1 MMPGNNSTQA
11 MSGMQP
17 GMNGTS
23 GVRPSGMAPTNST
36 SGMMPGMNGTSGFNP
51 SGMMPGMNGTSG
63 IRPSGSQPAPQ
74 LGQLNLKSA
83 KDELSS
89 YFVAGGCAG
98 GKRFVY
104 SEASMTNSGNA
115 FDYLD
120 KSPQQGGIGA
130 AISKK
135 MNDCGKAFAGASA
148 ADKQNCRG
156 DMNSQ
161 CANSLDQTCKNSGL
175 YDQIQ
180 GNPQSASAYPDAC
193 NSGLT
198 GYSDQACFNWIENN
212 LVKGTIVFD
221 FRGFKRLPD
230 LIYRAITANTAAT
243 RLRYLQTVAASD
255 PTKTDTKAQVSGSI
269 SDSDLTVDSAT
280 ATKIPDANA
289 YVTNLNTVTTATSI
303 PDSGSSNFIS
313 VSFSLVLIAV
323 FGLFM

>member
-1 MMPGNNSTQA
+1 MMP
-11 MSGMQP
+11 
-17 GMNGTS
+17 NGTS
-23 GVRPSGMAPTNST
+23 GLMPSGL
-36 SGMMPGMNGTSGFNP
+36 SGIKP
-51 SGMMPGMNGTSG
+51 SGL
-63 IRPSGSQPAPQ
+63 APL
-74 LGQLNLKSA
+74 LGQLKSLK
-83 KDELSS
+83 DDLSS
-89 YFVAGGCAG
+89 YYVAGGCAG

-104 SEASMTNSGNA
+104 SEASMGISGNA

-221 FRGFKRLPD
+221 FRGFKKLPD
-230 LIYRAITANTAAT
+230 LIYRAISANTAAS

-255 PTKTDTKAQVSGSI
+255 PTKTDTKAQVSGTI